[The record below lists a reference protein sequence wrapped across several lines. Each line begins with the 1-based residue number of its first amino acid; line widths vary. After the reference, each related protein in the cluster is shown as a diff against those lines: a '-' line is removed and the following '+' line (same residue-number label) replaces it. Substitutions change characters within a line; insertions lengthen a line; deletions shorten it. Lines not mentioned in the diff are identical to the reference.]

1 ELDRGAQAH
10 CRKPGLLMEEL
21 GLGLEHDITDAQGIV
36 LTLNEHAISP
46 RHLIGKC
53 SSVLVLPQGAFAS
66 WGEEALNPKDE
77 MIQDATVGIDDRK
90 GDSHVEIW
98 IHAIAQRENRTE
110 HFQVEVARKL
120 LLISNSSTG

>member
-1 ELDRGAQAH
+1 
-10 CRKPGLLMEEL
+10 MEEL

-77 MIQDATVGIDDRK
+77 RIQDATIGIHNRQRQSDF
-90 GDSHVEIW
+90 EMW
-98 IHAIAQRENRTE
+98 IHAIAEINDGTH
-110 HFQVEVARKL
+110 HFEVKACRDIL
-120 LLISNSSTG
+120 FIFN